1 METTQIKMNQTKKN
15 DMEMNQIITMASR
28 LSGLACPECA
38 STSYRKHGKDG
49 GIQRYQCKDCGRTFK
64 ETVNTP
70 LHWIHHK
77 EKMSLYIWTMKNRMS
92 IRTAADCVEISKNTS
107 FSWRHKLLSSLKET
121 GTVSDPAPAGICE
134 IKLPHSS
141 KGKKIKDEAPKPE
154 TRSVLIADARGIP
167 CLKLLQNKK
176 PVNELAE
183 ILANK
188 LHPSA
193 EIAGLKSNILTRAKR
208 KSGKTEIKH
217 KARNK
222 SIMAQAQ
229 KTVDELAGWMA
240 RFNGVATK
248 YLQQYWD
255 WFRVESNTE
264 SLERFESEC
273 FGQRQLQS
281 YRKLIV
287 T

>member
-1 METTQIKMNQTKKN
+1 MEQIYS
-15 DMEMNQIITMASR
+15 MATR
-28 LSGLACPECA
+28 LSGLACPKCA
-38 STSYRKHGKDG
+38 STSFRRHGKDG

-77 EKMSLYIWTMKNRMS
+77 EKMGLYIWTMKNRYS
-92 IRTAADCVEISKNTS
+92 IRTAADMVEISKNTS
-107 FSWRHKLLSSLKET
+107 FSWRHKLLSSLKAS

-134 IKLPHSS
+134 IRLPHSC
-141 KGKKIKDEAPKPE
+141 KGKKNKDISTMPE

-167 CLKLLQNKK
+167 CLHLLQEKK
-176 PVNELAE
+176 PVDELAGL
-183 ILANK
+183 LAHK

-193 EIAGLKSNILTRAKR
+193 EIAGDKSNILTRAKR
-208 KSGKTEIKH
+208 KTGKTEIRH
-217 KARNK
+217 KTIKK
-222 SIMAQAQ
+222 SITAQAR
-229 KTVDELAGWMA
+229 KTADELAGWMA

-255 WFRVESNTE
+255 WFRVEMNTD
-264 SLERFESEC
+264 SLERFEPEC

-281 YRKLIV
+281 YRKLRAS
-287 T
+287 

>member
-1 METTQIKMNQTKKN
+1 
-15 DMEMNQIITMASR
+15 MEMNQIITMASR

-107 FSWRHKLLSSLKET
+107 FSWRHKLLSSLSATDSAT
-121 GTVSDPAPAGICE
+121 GCAPAGICE

-141 KGKKIKDEAPKPE
+141 KGKKIDKKNPMPE
-154 TRSVLIADARGIP
+154 TRSVLFADARGIP
-167 CLKLLQNKK
+167 CLQLLQSKK
-176 PVNELAE
+176 PVNELVE
-183 ILANK
+183 ILTNK
-188 LHPSA
+188 LHPST
-193 EIAGLKSNILTRAKR
+193 EIAGAKSNILTRAKR
-208 KSGKTEIKH
+208 KTGKDEVKH

-222 SIMAQAQ
+222 SITAQAQ
-229 KTVDELAGWMA
+229 KTVDELAGWMS

-255 WFRVESNTE
+255 WFRVESNTG

-281 YRKLIV
+281 YRILIIS
-287 T
+287 